1 MKKILSL
8 AGVLMVIGAGAAFAG
23 ADLGF
28 DDCLAGGAAGG
39 AGSANKAPAC
49 SNSALASPVLHMSF
63 TSPVDVPQLG
73 ATDDRIIVVTPNTI
87 GSWWGAGATRFGAG
101 LGPSTCP
108 GWYDLAPN
116 GGVLFGPNIVYP
128 TTNKIDIRTVISV
141 ATGQE
146 QHILPGSE
154 FLTHTLTI
162 KYAAGTLGNSEC
174 LAGAAIGVANLE
186 LQQPGTGAPTEIH
199 QTTDVSNCC
208 LFRSPSGETCPSAT
222 PTKRATWG
230 SIKAL
235 YR

>member
-1 MKKILSL
+1 MGRWRHPVRRGPRALDLSGL
-8 AGVLMVIGAGAAFAG
+8 VRP
-23 ADLGF
+23 
-28 DDCLAGGAAGG
+28 
-39 AGSANKAPAC
+39 GSE
-49 SNSALASPVLHMSF
+49 
-63 TSPVDVPQLG
+63 
-73 ATDDRIIVVTPNTI
+73 R
-87 GSWWGAGATRFGAG
+87 R
-101 LGPSTCP
+101 
-108 GWYDLAPN
+108 
-116 GGVLFGPNIVYP
+116 
-128 TTNKIDIRTVISV
+128 